1 MYILGFGGFKERSC
15 DLFQEQFIFVFSDCG
30 GDISGLSGIIT
41 SPNYPESFPAFTDC
55 IWRIKV
61 PADRYIS
68 FRFEEFKAIDGTNP
82 ECSADSV
89 EVREGYSKKAQVIGN

>member
-1 MYILGFGGFKERSC
+1 M
-15 DLFQEQFIFVFSDCG
+15 FQEPFIFVFSDCG

-89 EVREGYSKKAQVIGN
+89 EVRKGYSKKAQVIGD

>member
-1 MYILGFGGFKERSC
+1 M
-15 DLFQEQFIFVFSDCG
+15 
-30 GDISGLSGIIT
+30 
-41 SPNYPESFPAFTDC
+41 FTDC